1 MKASYS
7 VALKVTWA
15 KNGDSYRKCNSS
27 SSNRH
32 VRSSFRCECTAK
44 VKKFLCR
51 NDFKKNMQYE
61 VRDWNLFCNRI
72 GWKYG
77 NCQPS
82 TTVLCVI
89 LLEGGLCAILLGW
102 RNDIFHVLLSNA
114 TRNNRFGRCQRTL
127 WFFFTIR
134 TVIGVICGYMHRRCS
149 FNDWQALGVCS
160 SYQRKSTKHYHT
172 HCMIH
177 REVLDAKHLGQFLPE
192 VSLNSIKARPLQFR
206 MFSKLCDER
215 G

>member
-1 MKASYS
+1 MIYFMFC
-7 VALKVTWA
+7 
-15 KNGDSYRKCNSS
+15 YQ
-27 SSNRH
+27 
-32 VRSSFRCECTAK
+32 
-44 VKKFLCR
+44 
-51 NDFKKNMQYE
+51 MQ
-61 VRDWNLFCNRI
+61 R
-72 GWKYG
+72 G
-77 NCQPS
+77 
-82 TTVLCVI
+82 TTGLDVVNVLC
-89 LLEGGLCAILLGW
+89 
-102 RNDIFHVLLSNA
+102 D
-114 TRNNRFGRCQRTL
+114 
-127 WFFFTIR
+127 FFFTIR